1 MVEVPAAS
9 AIRRTVSSAGPWRSS
24 SSRPASTSRSRSSSG
39 WDAGGIG
46 GVAMEQNVS
55 YNVRYDHARP
65 TRTDHEP
72 GAAGGAAAGGRDG
85 DRGGRGRVVAGAT
98 GRARPRC
105 GRRRGRAAGP
115 VEDED
120 RATRPAAGSPE
131 PLGVVAAGGARLDHP
146 ADRPWVCHR
155 AAAVGRRDAGDV
167 AARRR
172 RAHVAAPGGLARA
185 GAAGAAPQ
193 DRPHQADP
201 AAGGSAHRGRGGRLP
216 GDLLGGPAG
225 RAAWRQ
231 APLHRLL
238 RHRLV
243 RSLVD
248 AEHGLAG
255 RPDAADRPGRVAPG
269 RRRRRRRAR
278 AVARGPHGVR
288 HARPRGL
295 GLHGR
300 LVRRAGLGWRAC
312 VGAGGQPRRRAEPAG
327 PFGQRLLDPLPRRR
341 PRPAAARHPRRRGAA
356 GAPARVP
363 GPAGRPRPAGV
374 LVGEVGGPDR
384 AAGHP
389 LVVAAPVPRY
399 LVAQKRWPRTRA
411 MSKEAVLAT
420 AITAITPACT
430 GSVTAPPI
438 SDPASTSATSRGSL
452 ATARAALAR
461 FSSPTIGMVST
472 LIFSPRMLC
481 RSASPIA
488 PRATWPTCA
497 PAPTTMIRLP

>member
-24 SSRPASTSRSRSSSG
+24 SSRPASTSRSHSSSG
-39 WDAGGIG
+39 WD
-46 GVAMEQNVS
+46 
-55 YNVRYDHARP
+55 
-65 TRTDHEP
+65 
-72 GAAGGAAAGGRDG
+72 AGGAAAGGRDG
-85 DRGGRGRVVAGAT
+85 DRGGRGRVVAGAA

-120 RATRPAAGSPE
+120 RAARPAAGSPE

-193 DRPHQADP
+193 DRPRQADP

-216 GDLLGGPAG
+216 GGLLGGPAG

-288 HARPRGL
+288 HARPRGP

-300 LVRRAGLGWRAC
+300 LVRRAGLGWRAR

-430 GSVTAPPI
+430 GSVTTRSACSGTEPAMFSDTTRMPRARTSSTASVTAPSI
-438 SDPASTSATSRGSL
+438 SDPASTSATARGSL
-452 ATARAALAR
+452 ATARAALVR
-461 FSSPTIGMVST
+461 FSFPMIGMVST
-472 LIFSPRMLC
+472 LIFSPRILC